1 MLLYQILASNIHE
14 KTMKLRR
21 CIKSKI
27 IKNEND
33 ENLKITEIALI
44 NCIIFNN
51 DFNII
56 QESCIHLFL
65 INRLVNYYLFCLKG
79 LYFYK
84 LLI

>member
-51 DFNII
+51 DINII
-56 QESCIHLFL
+56 QESCIQ
-65 INRLVNYYLFCLKG
+65 CG
-79 LYFYK
+79 
-84 LLI
+84 LLIKILNL